1 MANIVGTPGDDILN
15 GTSFDDTIDGAA
27 GSDVLDGLDGDDSLF
42 GGTANDTLYGGSG
55 DDTLTGGAGD
65 DSIYGG
71 PGTDTVIFSGSYND
85 FGLSWSWDAD
95 GNFVLYGFNSTE
107 EGADFLQTDI
117 EKVQFDDRQISLL
130 VGTSE
135 SDTLDGTDGVDWMHG
150 QAGDDLL
157 LGMAGDDRLD
167 GESGHDTLLGG
178 DGNDALTGWDGDDL
192 FIGGAG
198 DDAMYGGAGSDT
210 AQFDGAYKDY
220 TISPLYVGKDGFFS
234 GYQLSSAGEG
244 VDYVDY
250 DVEYLQ
256 FRGRS
261 IALSAGTSG
270 NDTLNGTSSSDIIQG
285 LEGDDLIFGGRKDD
299 ALYGGAGNDT
309 IDGGAHSDSL
319 TGGAGT
325 DVLVGGSGNDVLAG
339 NEGADTLIGGSGR
352 DTFVF
357 DSPLSAANVDL
368 VQDFQPRLDA
378 FLLSAGIFQSLAG
391 QTVLSAD
398 QFYSAPGASSAT
410 APGQVIIYDSDTGNL
425 FYDAD
430 GPGGVA
436 AIQWA
441 IVGTTVHPDLSA
453 ETFLVG

>member
-1 MANIVGTPGDDILN
+1 MANIVGTPSDDILN
-15 GTSFDDTIDGAA
+15 GTSSDDTIDGA
-27 GSDVLDGLDGDDSLF
+27 GGNDVLDGLDGNDSLI
-42 GGTANDTLYGGSG
+42 GSSGNDTLYGGDG

-65 DSIYGG
+65 DWHYGG
-71 PGTDTVIFSGSYND
+71 AGTDTVEFSGAYSD
-85 FGLSWSWDAD
+85 FGSSQSWGAD
-95 GNFVLYGFNSTE
+95 GTFLLYGFNSAA
-107 EGADFLQTDI
+107 EGVDFLNTDV
-117 EKVQFDDRQISLL
+117 ERLQFSDRQISLL
-130 VGTSE
+130 NGTSGN
-135 SDTLDGTDGVDWMHG
+135 DTLNGTDGIDWIHG

-157 LGMAGDDRLD
+157 VGGAGDDRLD

-178 DGNDALTGWDGDDL
+178 DGNDALTGWDGDDV

-220 TISPLYVGKDGFFS
+220 TISALYVGKDGFFS
-234 GYQLSSAGEG
+234 GYQLSSAEG
-244 VDYVDY
+244 IDYVDY

-270 NDTLNGTSSSDIIQG
+270 NDTLNGTSSSDITQG
-285 LEGDDLIFGGRKDD
+285 LEGDDLLFGGRKDD
-299 ALYGGAGNDT
+299 ALYGGAGNDI

-368 VQDFQPRLDA
+368 VQDFQLHLDA
-378 FLLSAGIFQSLAG
+378 FLLSAGIFQVLAG
-391 QTVLSAD
+391 QTVLSAS

-410 APGQVIIYDSDTGNL
+410 APGQVVIYDPDTGNL
-425 FYDAD
+425 LYDAD
-430 GPGGVA
+430 GPGGAA

-441 IVGTTVHPDLSA
+441 IVGTAAHPDLSA
-453 ETFLVG
+453 EAFPIG